1 MLSRAGLDSTNLLNL
16 KMKVKILMPH
26 FIDHNQKILYDFIK
40 NSLEEDEKNYNRK
53 FYDELLMGGSDLIS
67 LFPSDIFRFINNEA
81 DFIRDK
87 LKG

>member
-1 MLSRAGLDSTNLLNL
+1 
-16 KMKVKILMPH
+16 MPH

-40 NSLEEDEKNYNRK
+40 NSLEDDEKNYNRK
-53 FYDELLMGGSDLIS
+53 FYDELLMDGSDLIS

>member
-1 MLSRAGLDSTNLLNL
+1 
-16 KMKVKILMPH
+16 MPF
-26 FIDHNQKILYDFIK
+26 FIDHNQKILFDFIK
-40 NSLEEDEKNYNRK
+40 NSLEADEKNYNRK
-53 FYDELLMGGSDLIS
+53 FYDELLMDGSDLIS